1 MAKLHSFRR
10 IAADAISKEYPD
22 LAELLIAPLN
32 NFMESLTRALNKQ
45 ITFTDNMDAQVITL
59 TADGT
64 YPLKVRWDRPSKPVA
79 LWIGQITR
87 VDGAAAALASAVT
100 LDWSYNQNAQIE
112 IADIVGL
119 SDSSANQYYVT
130 VIGVTG

>member
-1 MAKLHSFRR
+1 MAKLPSFRR
-10 IAADAISKEYPD
+10 IAADQVSKDYPD

-45 ITFTDNMDAQVITL
+45 INFSDNIDAQVITL
-59 TADGT
+59 TASGT
-64 YPLKVRWDRPSKPVA
+64 YPLRFKWDRPSKPA
-79 LWIGQITR
+79 AIWIGRIAR
-87 VDGAAAALASAVT
+87 VDGAAASLAAAVT
-100 LDWSYNQNAQIE
+100 LDWAFNQNGQIE

-119 SDSSANQYYVT
+119 PDTSADQYYVT